1 MKSNKHG
8 GNVDGSA
15 TAVRGSN
22 FGFLADQWP
31 GIFQELRTAESYA
44 RRDPRSALL
53 YSRRGLEH
61 LVDWLYTAEESL
73 AVPLTDDLY
82 NRLSGPRFAALVPS
96 QVRDKMQAVRKI
108 TNKGVH
114 GTQPVSTQVSLF
126 IVAELFHVAIWLVGS
141 YAANPASRPIPGT
154 SFNPD
159 LLPSA
164 PGAGVV
170 QLTKA
175 QAEKLAADLDQKDAA
190 LRKAAILATDYE
202 ARIAELQAEI
212 AKAKEANEKI
222 PLEHDFSEAGTRVY
236 IDMFLS
242 EASWNVDAANVREYP
257 VSTMQT
263 ADGPHTGT
271 GYVDYVLWGHDGK
284 PLAVLEAK
292 RSSKDPHAG
301 KQQAKLYADAL
312 ERKFGQRPVIY
323 YSNGYRHWLWE
334 DTLYPERE
342 VLGFHTRDELQL
354 MVDRRTQRKML
365 AQAAIPAGIAD
376 RPYQQEAI
384 RAVAETFEV
393 EKRRRA
399 LLVMATGTG
408 KTRTVIA
415 LTQLLREN
423 RWIKR
428 VLFLADRNALVKQA
442 ARAFAYLIS
451 GSSPV
456 ILGHGDSAGSRLHL
470 ATYPTVMNLIN
481 ASTEGNASGADW
493 RGVGYYDLII
503 VDEAHRSVYQKYRH
517 IFAYFDAL
525 VVGLTATPHAEV
537 DRNTYALFGIESTNP
552 TSAYE
557 LDEAV
562 AEGHLVPPRALD
574 VPVGFV
580 RQGVRYEDL
589 SPEEQE
595 EWDAR
600 EWDEDGEIPDEVSA
614 SELNQWLFNADTV
627 DKVLQQLMEK
637 GYKVAGG
644 DRLAKTII
652 FARNQNH
659 AEFIQSRFDANYPA
673 YAGNFARVI
682 THSVAYSQQLIDDF
696 SDPAKTPQIAI
707 SVDMLDTG
715 IDVPDVANLVFFKP
729 VRSKSK
735 FWQMVGRGTRLR
747 PDLFGP
753 GKDKKDFLIFDVCG
767 NVEFFNAGMGGPERV
782 LTPSLASRTFATR
795 VRLLRAATEAQY
807 DGGYREELI
816 THLGQAVRRLPRT
829 NFRVRPHNAAVET
842 FASDEAWRHLT
853 DDSAATAE
861 NALAALADI
870 AVEEGQEEAK
880 RFDLILI
887 QAQLGVLTGDAR
899 VTKLGARVVEIA
911 SALREQ
917 GNIPRIAKQMDL
929 IESVI
934 DMADDGDAW
943 FHVAPSWLEEVRRKL
958 RDLVPLIERRRRNIV
973 YTDFED
979 TLGEVRE
986 VELEGVYTSSLD
998 LTYYRERISVY
1009 LQDHLDHVAVQ
1020 RLRRGRA
1027 LTPDDLSVLEKL
1039 LLDSGAGSKED
1050 LERAAEGDVAGFI
1063 RSLVGL
1069 DPEAVQEAFAE
1080 FIKDT
1085 TLNTRQLTLL
1095 NMIIKQ
1101 LTRGERMAA
1110 DALYDPPY
1118 TDIAPQGPED
1128 LFDEKTVDKIISIV
1142 NRLGGPGLPG
1152 PDDVVGASA

>member
-1 MKSNKHG
+1 M
-8 GNVDGSA
+8 DSA
-15 TAVRGSN
+15 TQARKSN
-22 FGFLADQWP
+22 FGFLAGQWP
-31 GIFQELRTAESYA
+31 DVFQELRTAEAYA

-61 LVDWLYTAEESL
+61 LVDWLYTAEASL
-73 AVPLTDDLY
+73 TVPLADDLY
-82 NRLSGPRFAALVPS
+82 NRLSAPRFVALVPAL
-96 QVRDKMQAVRKI
+96 VRDKMHAVRKI

-114 GTQPVSTQVSLF
+114 GNEPVSTQVSLF
-126 IVAELFHVAIWLVGS
+126 IVAELFHVAVWLVGS
-141 YAANPASRPIPGT
+141 YAADPGT
-154 SFNPD
+154 RPTSGMSFDPD
-159 LLPSA
+159 LA
-164 PGAGVV
+164 PVSPAAGVI

-175 QAEKLAADLDQKDAA
+175 QAEKLAADLNQKDAA
-190 LRKAAILATDYE
+190 LKKADEQASDYQ
-202 ARIAELQAEI
+202 AKIAELQAEI
-212 AKAKEANEKI
+212 AKAKQANEKI

-236 IDMFLS
+236 IDLFLA
-242 EASWNVDAANVREYP
+242 EAGWNVDSANVREYP

-263 ADGPHTGT
+263 TDGTYTGT
-271 GYVDYVLWGHDGK
+271 GFVDYVLWGNDGK

-292 RSSKDPHAG
+292 RSSKNPHAG

-312 ERKFGQRPVIY
+312 ARKFGQRPVIY

-354 MVDRRTQRKML
+354 MVDRRTQRKSL
-365 AQAAIPAGIAD
+365 ADAVIPAGIAD
-376 RPYQQEAI
+376 RHYQQEAI
-384 RAVAETFEV
+384 RSVAEAFEV

-415 LTQLLREN
+415 LTQMLSEN
-423 RWIKR
+423 RWTKR

-442 ARAFAYLIS
+442 ARAFANLIP
-451 GSSPV
+451 GSTPV
-456 ILGHGDSAGSRLHL
+456 ILGHGDPAGSRLHL
-470 ATYPTVMNLIN
+470 STYPTIMNIIN
-481 ASTEGNASGADW
+481 ASTEGDISGPDW
-493 RGVGYYDLII
+493 RGIGYYDLII
-503 VDEAHRSVYQKYRH
+503 VDEAHRSVYRKYRH

-562 AEGHLVPPRALD
+562 SEGYLVPPRALD
-574 VPVGFV
+574 VPVGFM
-580 RQGVRYEDL
+580 REGVRYEDL

-600 EWDEDGEIPDEVSA
+600 EWDEDGEIPEEVSA
-614 SELNQWLFNADTV
+614 GELNQWLFNADTV
-627 DKVLQQLMEK
+627 DKVLQLLMEK
-637 GYKVAGG
+637 GYKVSGG

-659 AEFIQSRFDANYPA
+659 AEFIQARFDANYPA

-682 THSVAYSQQLIDDF
+682 THSVTYSQQLIDDF
-696 SDPAKTPQIAI
+696 SDAAKAPQIAI

-747 PDLFGP
+747 PDLFAP
-753 GKDKKDFLIFDVCG
+753 GEDKKDFLIFDVCG

-795 VRLLRAATEAQY
+795 VRLLRAATEAHY
-807 DGGYREELI
+807 DDGYREDLI
-816 THLGQAVRRLPRT
+816 SHLGQAVRRLPRN
-829 NFRVRPHNAAVET
+829 NFRVRPHNAAVEQ
-842 FASDEAWRHLT
+842 FASDDAWRNLT
-853 DDSAATAE
+853 DDTAGTAE
-861 NALAALADI
+861 GALAALADI
-870 AVEEGQEEAK
+870 AAEEGPEETK
-880 RFDLILI
+880 RFDLMLL
-887 QAQLGVLTGDAR
+887 QAQLAALTGDPRAAR
-899 VTKLGARVVEIA
+899 LGARIVEIA
-911 SALREQ
+911 TALREQ
-917 GNIPRIAKQMDL
+917 NNIPKIARQMDT
-929 IESVI
+929 IEAVI

-943 FHVAPSWLEEVRRKL
+943 LNVAPTWLEDVRRKL
-958 RDLVPLIERRRRNIV
+958 RDLVPLIERRRRNLV
-973 YTDFED
+973 YADFED

-986 VELEGVYTSSLD
+986 VELVGVHSSSLD
-998 LTYYRERISVY
+998 LTFYRERIAAY
-1009 LQDHLDHVAVQ
+1009 LKDHLDHVAIQ
-1020 RLRRGRA
+1020 RLRRGWA
-1027 LTPDDLSVLEKL
+1027 LTPDDLSVLEDL
-1039 LLDSGAGSKED
+1039 LEESGAGSKED
-1050 LERAAEGDVAGFI
+1050 LQRAAEGDVAGFI

-1069 DPEAVQEAFAE
+1069 DPEAVQDAFAV

-1085 TLNTRQLTLL
+1085 TLNTRQLNLL

-1101 LTRGERMAA
+1101 LTRGGRMDAA
-1110 DALYDPPY
+1110 ALYDPPY
-1118 TDIAPQGPED
+1118 TDVAPRGPED
-1128 LFDEKTVDKIISIV
+1128 LFDDENVDKIISIV

-1152 PDDVVGASA
+1152 PAESLSA